1 MIDQDNNLKISFS
14 EFSVSALPEK
24 SLMSLDK
31 LQAAFRCFDRDGSG
45 MVSINELKQIL
56 MPSKSQ
62 TFDNLTMAKYD
73 KNGDGEISY
82 EEFIDMMQKMK

>member
-1 MIDQDNNLKISFS
+1 
-14 EFSVSALPEK
+14 
-24 SLMSLDK
+24 
-31 LQAAFRCFDRDGSG
+31 
-45 MVSINELKQIL
+45 